1 MEVLD
6 LTNETIK
13 VNSFYNNSI
22 EKLNKRKE
30 KNKNEKERYQRKLKK
45 INEMIESKNE
55 QIKEIEEDENNHYNK
70 KKEFLLIYEKEK
82 EVDKLKNDVEDLINE
97 RDICEKG
104 YKEIE
109 ELINIQNEEY
119 SNQIIKFE
127 KEKEEITK
135 SIRNQIYYD
144 NVLIRVS
151 EVIDERIQ
159 NEIMDRIVNS

>member
-144 NVLIRVS
+144 NVLIKVS

-159 NEIMDRIVNS
+159 KEIMDKMVNS

>member
-13 VNSFYNNSI
+13 VNYFYNNSI

-159 NEIMDRIVNS
+159 NEIMDRMVNS

>member
-159 NEIMDRIVNS
+159 NEIMDRMVNS

>member
-70 KKEFLLIYEKEK
+70 NKEFLLIYEKEK

-159 NEIMDRIVNS
+159 NEIMDRMVNS